1 MAFIKFSALVSSV
14 VGKLNGSY
22 FQSQKGGTALK
33 NISPRRSKAKASQNL
48 LQLAQNRLS
57 WVSKQW
63 GQLSPSNVLLWNT
76 YASGFERT
84 NKNGIRYVPTGYQ
97 MFQECNSNR
106 LKLGSAINAE
116 PITPSIPFEVSNCN
130 VDMPNTGQIIFDSSV
145 AIPADKIIVVS
156 CSAPTFGNKQ
166 YAKSG
171 TRVISQINSTTTLPY
186 NMYRDYKDVWGT
198 PVSNCAYFWTIEA
211 IDDLSG
217 IAEGSKLTKA
227 DAGLV

>member
-1 MAFIKFSALVSSV
+1 MAFVKFSALVSSV

-33 NISPRRSKAKASQNL
+33 NISPRRSKAKSTQGL

-57 WVSKQW
+57 FVSRSW

-106 LKLGSAINAE
+106 LKLGSAVTAE
-116 PITPSIPFEVSNCN
+116 PITPSIPFEVSNCS
-130 VDMPNTGQIIFDSSV
+130 VEMTGTGNIIFNSFL

-171 TRVISQINSTTTLPY
+171 SRVVANINSTTTLPF
-186 NMYRDYKDVWGT
+186 NMYNDYRNVWGT
-198 PVSNCAYFWTIEA
+198 PVSNCAYFWTIEV

>member
-33 NISPRRSKAKASQNL
+33 NISPRRSKAKSVQGM

-57 WVSKQW
+57 FVSRSW
-63 GQLSPSNVLLWNT
+63 GQISPAQVLLWNT
-76 YASGFERT
+76 YATGFERT

-106 LKLGSAINAE
+106 LKLGAEMLAE
-116 PITPSIPFEVSNCN
+116 PITPSIPFDVSNCSI
-130 VDMPNTGQIIFDSSV
+130 DMPTTGEITFNSLV
-145 AIPADKIIVVS
+145 AIPADKIVVVS
-156 CSAPTFGNKQ
+156 CSAPTYGNKQ
-166 YAKSG
+166 YPKSG
-171 TRVISQINSTTTLPY
+171 SRVVANINSAMTLPFNLY
-186 NMYRDYKDVWGT
+186 DDYVNVWGT
-198 PVSNCAYFWTIEA
+198 PVSNCAYFWRIEV

>member
-57 WVSKQW
+57 WVSRSW

-84 NKNGIRYVPTGYQ
+84 NKNGVRYVPTGYQ

-106 LKLGSAINAE
+106 LKLGSVILDE
-116 PITPSIPFEVSNCN
+116 PITPSTPFDVDNCSIE
-130 VDMPNTGQIIFDSSV
+130 MTGTGNIIFDSSV

-166 YAKSG
+166 YPKSG
-171 TRVISQINSTTTLPY
+171 TRVISRVNSVMALPY
-186 NMYRDYKDVWGT
+186 NMFADYNSVWGA
-198 PVSNCAYFWTIEA
+198 PVSNCAYFWTIEV

-227 DAGLV
+227 DAGFV

>member
-57 WVSKQW
+57 WVSRSW
-63 GQLSPSNVLLWNT
+63 GQISPAQVLLWNT
-76 YASGFERT
+76 YATGFERT

-106 LKLGSAINAE
+106 LKLGSAMLSE
-116 PITPSIPFEVSNCN
+116 PITPSIPFDVDNCS
-130 VDMPNTGQIIFDSSV
+130 VTMPGSGDMVFDSAV
-145 AIPADKIIVVS
+145 AIPGDKIVVVS

-166 YAKSG
+166 YPKSG
-171 TRVISQINSTTTLPY
+171 SRVISNINSTTTLPY
-186 NMYRDYKDVWGT
+186 NMYDDYKTVWGT
-198 PVSNCAYFWTIEA
+198 PVSNCAYFWHIEV